1 VETCVQILTFVSFFA
16 KVWGGSCMEWYG
28 AEGYRIVWY
37 GIVLYGMEWYGSV
50 QHKAVGYATVLSD
63 MVSKIFLV
71 EFFAK
76 LARFGL
82 AGVNFYAL
90 SVIQSAMPS
99 EGWRRG
105 FELGSGLK
113 S

>member
-1 VETCVQILTFVSFFA
+1 
-16 KVWGGSCMEWYG
+16 MEWYD
-28 AEGYRIVWY
+28 
-37 GIVLYGMEWYGSV
+37 MV
-50 QHKAVGYATVLSD
+50 QFKAVGYATVHYD

-71 EFFAK
+71 EFSAK

-82 AGVNFYAL
+82 ADVNFYAL
-90 SVIQSAMPS
+90 AVILSAMPS

>member
-1 VETCVQILTFVSFFA
+1 
-16 KVWGGSCMEWYG
+16 MEWYG
-28 AEGYRIVWY
+28 AVGYRIVWY
-37 GIVLYGMEWYGSV
+37 GIVLYGMEWYDMDKF
-50 QHKAVGYATVLSD
+50 KAVGYATVHYD
-63 MVSKIFLV
+63 MVSKIFPV
-71 EFFAK
+71 GSSAK
-76 LARFGL
+76 LALFGL
-82 AGVNFYAL
+82 ADVNFYAL

>member
-1 VETCVQILTFVSFFA
+1 MVC
-16 KVWGGSCMEWYG
+16 EWYD
-28 AEGYRIVWY
+28 
-37 GIVLYGMEWYGSV
+37 LV
-50 QHKAVGYATVLSD
+50 QFKAVGYAIVHYE

-71 EFFAK
+71 EFSAK
-76 LARFGL
+76 LALFGM
-82 AGVNFYAL
+82 ANVNFYAL